1 MREAKETSQFFL
13 HRMGTLGRLAAILE
27 HTDSLPYFTV
37 NAWTQ
42 VKWRSSIESRIVS
55 KFPGFV
61 WITVV
66 QERKRNSET
75 TQANLQNQT
84 KKRKAT

>member
-1 MREAKETSQFFL
+1 M
-13 HRMGTLGRLAAILE
+13 AAILE

-42 VKWRSSIESRIVS
+42 VKWRSSIESRTVS

-66 QERKRNSET
+66 QETEEKFGNNSSKLAE
-75 TQANLQNQT
+75 QNKEKKSDLNT
-84 KKRKAT
+84 K

>member
-1 MREAKETSQFFL
+1 MNFTEGKIREDLMLLLSNLF
-13 HRMGTLGRLAAILE
+13 RVN
-27 HTDSLPYFTV
+27 V

-42 VKWRSSIESRIVS
+42 VKWHLSIESRTVS

-66 QERKRNSET
+66 QEMEEKFGNNSSKLAE
-75 TQANLQNQT
+75 QNKEKKSNLNT
-84 KKRKAT
+84 K